1 MARPASQEEA
11 RCGGVGRG
19 GAVMRCAC
27 VKRPSEGRDRPAE
40 AQEEGEGG
48 GGATEYDGE
57 LIMTLVGAKETL
69 SGMTPSKWRKEEAKW
84 ERHPANKCAAMMR
97 GKKPNRKWNPS
108 ARVFV
113 NKRTTP
119 EGVLREEFKGKPPS
133 SRALKKGHQYDGE
146 RMETDVTPE
155 AGRDFRFQTVDDRP
169 LSFPVMEADRVTVEV
184 WDGML
189 RRKPKGGSLV
199 LAVSK
204 VARNFEA
211 GQTKSAWYALR
222 DSNGEALGEVRIDS
236 KFKPSQRWLEASYPS
251 YGMLDDIKFS
261 IPGAEGGV
269 EGVEGEGRR
278 AGIPVPTRTVN
289 GNNTPSFTVEVPDGG
304 PLGITCTPRE
314 GCASLRVNGQLC
326 EFGAE
331 AVVDVAALEGD
342 SFPVAVTSDKG
353 KETVYAIHVVIP
365 REAEE
370 TAVAEEE
377 GDRGEA
383 TAGEAESIL
392 EEKLR
397 RDPLQDE
404 LEPLKSPS
412 EDKGG
417 KRCTV
422 M

>member
-1 MARPASQEEA
+1 
-11 RCGGVGRG
+11 
-19 GAVMRCAC
+19 
-27 VKRPSEGRDRPAE
+27 
-40 AQEEGEGG
+40 
-48 GGATEYDGE
+48 
-57 LIMTLVGAKETL
+57 
-69 SGMTPSKWRKEEAKW
+69 
-84 ERHPANKCAAMMR
+84 
-97 GKKPNRKWNPS
+97 
-108 ARVFV
+108 
-113 NKRTTP
+113 
-119 EGVLREEFKGKPPS
+119 VLG
-133 SRALKKGHQYDGE
+133 
-146 RMETDVTPE
+146 
-155 AGRDFRFQTVDDRP
+155 
-169 LSFPVMEADRVTVEV
+169 
-184 WDGML
+184 
-189 RRKPKGGSLV
+189 
-199 LAVSK
+199 
-204 VARNFEA
+204 
-211 GQTKSAWYALR
+211 
-222 DSNGEALGEVRIDS
+222 IDS